1 MACDMDVA
9 SEWLSFEA
17 QLEHEVASSMANGVG
32 HGCQCLYNDP
42 HCSYIE
48 KVVWPQMHMK
58 KPRSIP

>member
-48 KVVWPQMHMK
+48 KVV
-58 KPRSIP
+58 